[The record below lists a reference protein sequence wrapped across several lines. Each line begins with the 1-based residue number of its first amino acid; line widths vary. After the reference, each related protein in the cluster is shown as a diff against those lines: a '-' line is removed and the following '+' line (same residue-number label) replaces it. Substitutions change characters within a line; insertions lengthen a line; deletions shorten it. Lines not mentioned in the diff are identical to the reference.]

1 MMNKLYDLAV
11 RTGEYQT
18 RSGET
23 KSQWLNIGAVMQ
35 NDKRESFILLN
46 RSFNPAGIP
55 VRDNGSSQII
65 VSLFKPKGD
74 RS

>member
-1 MMNKLYDLAV
+1 MINKLYDLAV
-11 RTGEYQT
+11 RIGEYQT

-23 KSQWLNIGAVMQ
+23 KSQWLNIGAVMR

-46 RSFNPAGIP
+46 RSFNPAGVP
-55 VRDNGSSQII
+55 VKDSEAAQII

>member
-1 MMNKLYDLAV
+1 MTKIYDLAV
-11 RTGEYQT
+11 RTGQYMT

-23 KSQWLNIGAVMQ
+23 KSQWLNIGAVMR

-46 RSFNPAGIP
+46 RSFNPAGVP
-55 VRDNGSSQII
+55 VKDSKAAQII

>member
-11 RTGEYQT
+11 KTGEYQT

-35 NDKRESFILLN
+35 NDKQESFILLN
-46 RSFNPAGIP
+46 RSFNPAGVP
-55 VRDNGSSQII
+55 VKDNSSQII
-65 VSLFKPKGD
+65 VSLFKPKG
-74 RS
+74 SPS

>member
-1 MMNKLYDLAV
+1 MTKLYDLAV
-11 RTGEYQT
+11 KTGEYQT

-46 RSFNPAGIP
+46 RSFNPAGVP
-55 VRDNGSSQII
+55 VKGDSSQII
-65 VSLFKPKGD
+65 VSLFKPKGS

>member
-1 MMNKLYDLAV
+1 MTKIYDLAV
-11 RTGEYQT
+11 RTGQYMT

-23 KSQWLNIGAVMQ
+23 KSQWLNIGAVMR

-46 RSFNPAGIP
+46 RSFNPAGVP
-55 VRDNGSSQII
+55 VKDNSSQII
-65 VSLFKPKGD
+65 VSLFKPKGS